1 MVPSSRSNYQLLHKI
16 FLKHHSLIICFH
28 QESRCPRI
36 FTMNFN
42 AFHVLCFCHKVYNKI
57 SFERGARG
65 ERGPKDKEGL
75 GCAVRARALKKGFAF
90 LFSQDPFYPEDL
102 NQRKSC
108 YIWLTSAHQKNHLQG
123 TRIQCFH
130 KSLKTVFGNFLE
142 TLKRK
147 LNGAGALQSRI

>member
-75 GCAVRARALKKGFAF
+75 GCAVRARAQKGLRFFIFPGPF
-90 LFSQDPFYPEDL
+90 LSRGPQSKEILLYMAHFCSPE
-102 NQRKSC
+102 KPPAS
-108 YIWLTSAHQKNHLQG
+108 HKNPMFPQE
-123 TRIQCFH
+123 FEN
-130 KSLKTVFGNFLE
+130 SFW
-142 TLKRK
+142 
-147 LNGAGALQSRI
+147 

>member
-1 MVPSSRSNYQLLHKI
+1 MPKNLYYEFQCVSCVLFLPQGSTRYITRFPLKGVLGVKGVRKI
-16 FLKHHSLIICFH
+16 KK
-28 QESRCPRI
+28 
-36 FTMNFN
+36 
-42 AFHVLCFCHKVYNKI
+42 AW
-57 SFERGARG
+57 
-65 ERGPKDKEGL
+65 
-75 GCAVRARALKKGFAF
+75 AVQCARALKKGFAF

-108 YIWLTSAHQKNHLQG
+108 YIWLTSAHQKNHLQV
-123 TRIQCFH
+123 TRIQCFP

>member
-57 SFERGARG
+57 SFERV
-65 ERGPKDKEGL
+65 L
-75 GCAVRARALKKGFAF
+75 GVKGVRKIKKAWAVQCARALKKGFAF

-108 YIWLTSAHQKNHLQG
+108 YIWLTSAHQKNHLQV
-123 TRIQCFH
+123 TRIQCFP

-142 TLKRK
+142 ILKRK